1 MLDEDVELAGVNGMT
16 MNFGETHKPDL
27 SMGKNAIR
35 ALKKLHAQLKK
46 IYQDK
51 KIFLSDKAVW
61 AKIGATPMIGQND
74 LSNEIFTL
82 ADAKTLNQFA
92 QKVAWVV
99 CPYGPLDDRASTT
112 SSVHTMSYPIFIV
125 VL

>member
-1 MLDEDVELAGVNGMT
+1 M
-16 MNFGETHKPDL
+16 
-27 SMGKNAIR
+27 
-35 ALKKLHAQLKK
+35 
-46 IYQDK
+46 
-51 KIFLSDKAVW
+51 SDKAFW

-99 CPYGPLDDRASTT
+99 CPYGPLIEIEPLPQVVCTQ
-112 SSVHTMSYPIFIV
+112 MSYPIFIV
-125 VL
+125 VLSKKIKPSPRY